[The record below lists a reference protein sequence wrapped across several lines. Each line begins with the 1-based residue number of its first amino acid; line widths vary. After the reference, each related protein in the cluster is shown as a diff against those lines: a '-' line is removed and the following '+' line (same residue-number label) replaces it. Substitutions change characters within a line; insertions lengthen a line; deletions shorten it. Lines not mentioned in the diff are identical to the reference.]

1 MTKSTNGSLRIH
13 SFLELFNYLMP
24 ISGLT
29 SLDWLPLGGNN
40 IRDISPLVMNSGLS
54 EGDFVHLGGNP
65 LSDESIN
72 VYIPQLLERGVN
84 VER

>member
-1 MTKSTNGSLRIH
+1 MDNREQYNLCI
-13 SFLELFNYLMP
+13 
-24 ISGLT
+24 
-29 SLDWLPLGGNN
+29 GGNN